1 MAGYSARQ
9 VSDLLEL
16 PLPRLRSWVRAG
28 FLDPQRSPSGDL
40 RFGFQDL
47 VLLRTAKALLAEN
60 VSAHRIK
67 EALTRLRAELPKERP
82 LSAVQI
88 RAEGRSLVVRDG
100 ERHWEVETGQALFDF
115 EEREGNQEIEAL
127 APQVL
132 EETTARDGM
141 SAEDWYELGLELE
154 TVSASQAR
162 DAYRRSLELDPE
174 HVGARINMGKLL
186 MEDGSV
192 SSAAGH
198 FRLAHI
204 LAPHD
209 PVSAFNY
216 GLSLE
221 CLERLQEAK
230 VMFEESILRDAGF
243 EDGYLALARVQERL
257 GDEQGA
263 VRTLGALRRIRGD

>member
-16 PLPRLRSWVRAG
+16 PVQRLHAWVRAG
-28 FLDPQRSPSGDL
+28 FLDPERSAAGDL
-40 RFGFQDL
+40 SFGFQDL
-47 VLLRTAKALLAEN
+47 VLLRAAQALLAQD
-60 VSAHRIK
+60 VPAQRIK
-67 EALTRLRAELPKERP
+67 DALTRLHAELPRGRP

-88 RAEGRSLVVRDG
+88 RAEGRALVVRDG
-100 ERHWEVETGQALFDF
+100 ERQWEVETGQAVFDF
-115 EEREGNQEIEAL
+115 DARDLAREVEPLARQACEEA
-127 APQVL
+127 
-132 EETTARDGM
+132 TARDGM

-154 TVSASQAR
+154 TVTASQAR

-174 HVGARINMGKLL
+174 HVAARVHMGKLL
-186 MEDGSV
+186 MEDGYV
-192 SSAAGH
+192 NSAAGH

-204 LAPHD
+204 VSPHD

-216 GLSLE
+216 GLALE
-221 CLERLQEAK
+221 CLQRIQEAK

-257 GDEQGA
+257 GDHQGA

>member
-16 PLPRLRSWVRAG
+16 PVQRLRSWVRAG
-28 FLDPQRSPSGDL
+28 FLDPQRSASGEL
-40 RFGFQDL
+40 SFGFQDL
-47 VLLRTAKALLAEN
+47 VLLRTAKALLAQD
-60 VSAHRIK
+60 VPAQRVK
-67 EALTRLRAELPKERP
+67 DALIRLHAELPRGRP

-88 RAEGRSLVVRDG
+88 KAEGRALVVRDG
-100 ERHWEVETGQALFDF
+100 ERQWEVETGQAVFDF
-115 EEREGNQEIEAL
+115 DAKDLAREVEPLARQASEEA
-127 APQVL
+127 
-132 EETTARDGM
+132 TARDGM

-154 TVSASQAR
+154 TVTPSQAR
-162 DAYRRSLELDPE
+162 DAYRRCLELDPE
-174 HVGARINMGKLL
+174 HVPGRICLGKLL
-186 MEDGSV
+186 MEESCV
-192 SSAAGH
+192 ASAAGH

-204 LAPHD
+204 VAPHD

-216 GLSLE
+216 GLALE
-221 CLERLQEAK
+221 CLQRLQEAK

-257 GDEQGA
+257 GDEKGA